1 MSICWIVCIQNLTIT
16 VRLLQ
21 PELTWNERNSSIYET
36 DSRWKNPFLG
46 SERDCSYTDTI
57 PEPGVLPHHLLLASW
72 HGLCAWQRRLWAAPR
87 EERGTIPNS
96 SKASVNVC
104 WVNQWVMVYWRLW
117 YKQAINF
124 SAVRFCFALFSSY
137 LVSFF
142 LKSLWLFVFS
152 CGLEWSFMYSECF
165 TCKSSLPT
173 SVKSGHYYLPYCRVM
188 ETQQTQGLGVTEFAV
203 KLALRMFRLHCT
215 RNNSFLKFC

>member
-1 MSICWIVCIQNLTIT
+1 MSISWLVCIQNLTIT
-16 VRLLQ
+16 VR
-21 PELTWNERNSSIYET
+21 SSSQNLPGMRDRFQMSAWT
-36 DSRWKNPFLG
+36 NPFLG

-57 PEPGVLPHHLLLASW
+57 PEPGVLPHRLLLVSG
-72 HGLCAWQRRLWAAPR
+72 HGLRAWQRRLWAAPR

-137 LVSFF
+137 FVSFF

-165 TCKSSLPT
+165 TWKSSLPT
-173 SVKSGHYYLPYCRVM
+173 SVKSGHYY
-188 ETQQTQGLGVTEFAV
+188 FA
-203 KLALRMFRLHCT
+203 LLQSDGDPADT
-215 RNNSFLKFC
+215 RIRCHRICSEIST